1 MGEILFLI
9 SAWFAATVIGL
20 CVFLAVIPDGLWPS
34 SSPSLGR
41 TPSAEFAELQPLE

>member
-34 SSPSLGR
+34 SPSRRSPA
-41 TPSAEFAELQPLE
+41 PSEMAELRLLD

>member
-34 SSPSLGR
+34 GSPSQGAAS
-41 TPSAEFAELQPLE
+41 SAEVAQLRPLD